1 MLKFDIEDAIEYDK
15 KYGFKKKKVSQKDKI
30 KKYLEDGNEITPLD
44 ALEMFG
50 CFRLG
55 AVIHTLRHEEQI
67 DIINLNKTGEVRY
80 ARYKIRKKPKQE
92 SMFEI
97 EPPKNKNPYEGGY

>member
-1 MLKFDIEDAIEYDK
+1 M
-15 KYGFKKKKVSQKDKI
+15 SQKQKI
-30 KKYLEDGNEITPLD
+30 KNWLEAGNEITPLD
-44 ALEMFG
+44 ALNNFG

-55 AVIHTLRHEEQI
+55 AVIHTLRHEEEM

-97 EPPKNKNPYEGGY
+97 EGPANKNPYEGGY